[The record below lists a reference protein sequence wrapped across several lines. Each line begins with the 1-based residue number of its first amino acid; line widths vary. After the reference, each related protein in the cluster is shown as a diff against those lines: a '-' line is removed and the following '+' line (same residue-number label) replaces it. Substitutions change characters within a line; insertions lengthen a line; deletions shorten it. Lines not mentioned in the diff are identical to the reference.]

1 MRLLLTGRHVQ
12 ITPALRQQLARKL
25 AKLERVLHDSA
36 VSAQVVLTRE
46 KYRHVTDI
54 TLHARGD
61 HMLSGVGNATTWA
74 ESMSEAIEKITL
86 QAQRVKDRWQ
96 TRKRRAPGAR
106 ALPPAIPPAVEE
118 APAPAE
124 TDRVVRVRYAV
135 RLHDLEA
142 ALDRLDRSPDPF
154 VLFRN
159 RATGRLALVYR
170 RRDGRAAFI
179 EP

>member
-1 MRLLLTGRHVQ
+1 MRLLLTGRNVQ
-12 ITPALRQQLARKL
+12 ITPPLRQQLSRRL
-25 AKLERVLHDSA
+25 AKLERLLHDSA

-61 HMLSGVGNATTWA
+61 HVLSGVGNATTWA
-74 ESMSEAIEKITL
+74 ESMSEALEKITQ
-86 QAQRVKDRWQ
+86 QAQRVKERWQ
-96 TRKRRAPGAR
+96 TRKRRAAGTK
-106 ALPPAIPPAVEE
+106 ALPPAPLPLPDEA
-118 APAPAE
+118 APAPE
-124 TDRVVRVRYAV
+124 PDPVVRVRYAV
-135 RLHDLEA
+135 RLHDLDA